1 MKRFLLFLTVCFI
14 GFIIYFDLTTGT
26 LPAFGAEARQAAKPY
41 PEQTEKAS
49 IPYTDAIVKP
59 GDTLLTII
67 EKEKGGQNVSIEIV
81 IEDFQELNKGLK
93 PEEMQIGKTYKIPS
107 YKK

>member
-1 MKRFLLFLTVCFI
+1 MKRFLLFLTTCFI

-26 LPAFGAEARQAAKPY
+26 LPAFGVEAGQAAKQY
-41 PEQTEKAS
+41 PVQTEEET
-49 IPYTDAIVKP
+49 IPYTVAVVNP

-67 EKEKGGQNVSIEIV
+67 EREEGGVKVPIESMIG
-81 IEDFQELNKGLK
+81 DFQQLNKGLK